1 MTAFCRDQCRLH
13 ASRTGTNDKYM
24 LLIPGRRQRPF
35 MFETDIGIHGA
46 ANRLAIARPQ
56 EATIKIAD
64 TGTDLAGLV
73 VPAFVGPFGIGN
85 YGTGGKQLGR
95 AWCRE
100 SVGKYVSIS
109 VLAVLLKKKHKETK
123 KTK

>member
-1 MTAFCRDQCRLH
+1 MTANPVGFFQHRDPMTAFCRDQCRLH

-56 EATIKIAD
+56 EATLKIAD
-64 TGTDLAGLV
+64 TGTDIAGLI
-73 VPAFVGPFGIGN
+73 VPALDRKSTRLN
-85 YGTGGKQLGR
+85 SR
-95 AWCRE
+95 
-100 SVGKYVSIS
+100 
-109 VLAVLLKKKHKETK
+109 
-123 KTK
+123 

>member
-56 EATIKIAD
+56 EATLKIAD
-64 TGTDLAGLV
+64 TGTDLAGLIV
-73 VPAFVGPFGIGN
+73 
-85 YGTGGKQLGR
+85 R
-95 AWCRE
+95 SEERR
-100 SVGKYVSIS
+100 VGKECVSTCRS
-109 VLAVLLKKKHKETK
+109 RGSAYTKKKKK
-123 KTK
+123 KT

>member
-56 EATIKIAD
+56 EATLKIAD
-64 TGTDLAGLV
+64 TGTDLAGLI

-85 YGTGGKQLGR
+85 YGKGDKHHEIGR
-95 AWCRE
+95 ASWRE
-100 SVGKYVSIS
+100 RVCQYVEIS
-109 VLAVLLKKKHKETK
+109 VDSGSMNKKKSQK
-123 KTK
+123 KK